1 MYTPYNIMKVLLFFL
16 LTEKKLINKKIK
28 NNSINNLIN
37 KDYRYH
43 NTIIQYLTQ
52 NKIIKKFNHLKKLK
66 LFRSIYALITHMLI
80 LLKNIIDN
88 KRIKKFFK

>member
-43 NTIIQYLTQ
+43 NFILQYITQ
-52 NKIIKKFNHLKKLK
+52 NKIIKKFNHLK
-66 LFRSIYALITHMLI
+66 
-80 LLKNIIDN
+80 N
-88 KRIKKFFK
+88 